1 MTVYVIRRLLQTIL
15 VLFGVTVFVFS
26 ALHFMPG
33 DPARIMAGEAADPEQ
48 VERMRENLGLNDPL
62 PTQYFRF
69 VTRLL
74 QGDMGESIRTGADVR
89 NEIFDTR
96 LGNTIRLAIIAT
108 LLTAV
113 FGMATGILCA
123 TKKYSVIDRV
133 IMLLMLFGLSMPVF
147 WLALLLMFYVSV
159 QWGLLPVA
167 YDGTWRGLIIPVI
180 TLASTG
186 SAIVSRMTRSSLLD
200 VFNQDY
206 IRTAYSKGLSKRV
219 VIYKHALKNALIP
232 VVTVVGL
239 QFGSLLGG
247 AVITETIFAINGMGR
262 LLVDS
267 IRAHDFPMVQGV
279 VLIFALFFTTVN
291 LIVDITYR
299 LLNKRIDLG

>member
-1 MTVYVIRRLLQTIL
+1 MGIYIIRRLLQTIL
-15 VLFGVTVFVFS
+15 VLIGITILVFS
-26 ALHFMPG
+26 VLHFMPG
-33 DPARIMAGEAADPEQ
+33 DPALIMAGERADLEQ
-48 VERMRENLGLNDPL
+48 VEQMRENLGLNDPL
-62 PTQYFRF
+62 PQQYFNYI
-69 VTRLL
+69 TRLL
-74 QGDMGESIRTGADVR
+74 RGDMGESIRTNTSVSS
-89 NEIFDTR
+89 EIFDVR
-96 LGNTIRLAIIAT
+96 LGNTIRLAIIST

-123 TKKYSVIDRV
+123 TRKYSVLDRT

-147 WLALLLMFYVSV
+147 WLALLLMFFLSV
-159 QWGLLPVA
+159 QLGILPVA
-167 YDGTWRGLIIPVI
+167 YDGTWQGLVIPVI

-186 SAIVSRMTRSSLLD
+186 AAIVSRMTRSSLLD

-232 VVTVVGL
+232 VITVVGL

-247 AVITETIFAINGMGR
+247 AVITETIFAINGIGR

-279 VLIFALFFTTVN
+279 VLVFALFFTTVN

-299 LLNKRIDLG
+299 FLNKRIDLG

>member
-1 MTVYVIRRLLQTIL
+1 MGVYIARRLLQTIV
-15 VLFGVTVFVFS
+15 VLFGITILVFS

-33 DPARIMAGEAADPEQ
+33 DPARIMAGEAAGPEV
-48 VERMRENLGLNDPL
+48 VEQMRENLGLNDPL
-62 PTQYFRF
+62 PQQYFRF
-69 VTRLL
+69 IIRLL
-74 QGDMGESIRTGADVR
+74 QGDLGESIRTQADVR
-89 NEIFDTR
+89 NEIFDAR
-96 LGNTIRLAIIAT
+96 LGNTIRLAIVAT
-108 LLTAV
+108 LLTTI
-113 FGMATGILCA
+113 FGLATGILCA
-123 TKKYSVIDRV
+123 TRKYSVLDRAL
-133 IMLLMLFGLSMPVF
+133 MLLMLFGLSMPVF
-147 WLALLLMFYVSV
+147 WLALLLMFFLSV
-159 QWGLLPVA
+159 QLGWFPVA
-167 YDGTWRGLIIPVI
+167 YDGTAWGLVIPVV

-186 SAIVSRMTRSSLLD
+186 AAIVSRMTRSSLLD

-206 IRTAYSKGLSKRV
+206 IRTAYSKGLSRRV

-239 QFGSLLGG
+239 QFGTLLGG

-279 VLIFALFFTTVN
+279 VLVFALFFTMVN

-299 LLNKRIDLG
+299 LLNKRIDLD

>member
-1 MTVYVIRRLLQTIL
+1 MGVYIIRRLLQTIV
-15 VLFGVTVFVFS
+15 VLFGITILVFS

-33 DPARIMAGEAADPEQ
+33 DPARIMAGERADPQQ
-48 VERMRENLGLNDPL
+48 VEQMRENLGLNDPL
-62 PTQYFRF
+62 HIQYFRF
-69 VTRLL
+69 LTNLL
-74 QGDMGESIRTGADVR
+74 QGDLGESIRTGQSVSS
-89 NEIFDTR
+89 EIFDAR
-96 LGNTIRLAIIAT
+96 LGNTIRLAVIAT
-108 LLTAV
+108 ILTAV

-123 TKKYSVIDRV
+123 TRKYSILDRV

-147 WLALLLMFYVSV
+147 WLAILLMFLISV
-159 QWGLLPVA
+159 HWGLLPVA
-167 YDGTWRGLIIPVI
+167 YDGTILGLIIPVI

-186 SAIVSRMTRSSLLD
+186 AAIVSRMTRSSLLD

-232 VVTVVGL
+232 VITVVGL

-267 IRAHDFPMVQGV
+267 IRSHDFPMVQGV
-279 VLIFALFFTTVN
+279 VLVFALFFTTVN
-291 LIVDITYR
+291 LLVDITYR

>member
-1 MTVYVIRRLLQTIL
+1 MGVYIIRRLLQTIV
-15 VLFGVTVFVFS
+15 VLFGITILVFS

-33 DPARIMAGEAADPEQ
+33 DPARIMAGEAAGPDV
-48 VERMRENLGLNDPL
+48 VERIREDLGLNDPL
-62 PTQYFRF
+62 PQQYLRF
-69 VTRLL
+69 ITLLL
-74 QGDMGESIRTGADVR
+74 QGDLGQSIRTGADVR
-89 NEIFDTR
+89 NEIFDAR
-96 LGNTIRLAIIAT
+96 LGNTIRLAVAAT
-108 LLTAV
+108 LLTTI
-113 FGMATGILCA
+113 FGLATGILCA
-123 TKKYSVIDRV
+123 TRKYSVLDRAL
-133 IMLLMLFGLSMPVF
+133 MLLMLFGLSMPVF
-147 WLALLLMFYVSV
+147 WLALLLMFFISV
-159 QWGLLPVA
+159 QLGWLPVA
-167 YDGTWRGLIIPVI
+167 YDGTLQAMIIPVI

-186 SAIVSRMTRSSLLD
+186 AAIVSRMTRSSLLD

-267 IRAHDFPMVQGV
+267 IRAHDFPMVQGT
-279 VLIFALFFTTVN
+279 VLVFALFFTTVN